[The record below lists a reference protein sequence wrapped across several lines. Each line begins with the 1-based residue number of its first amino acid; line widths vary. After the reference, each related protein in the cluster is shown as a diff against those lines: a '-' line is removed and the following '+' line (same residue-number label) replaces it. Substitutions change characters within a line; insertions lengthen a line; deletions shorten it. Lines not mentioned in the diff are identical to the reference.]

1 MSIIDISFD
10 VYSDTPKGKD
20 PDTHSPT
27 LRRYHKILWSKP
39 LPDGKNFD
47 LDDNTPKVLH
57 HKSGL
62 GEFVLS
68 SDSIGHTYSRVKSMS
83 HIVDQIPPKE
93 INSFFSLAS
102 TIGGFILF
110 PARRI
115 DNKMTINGSRGLNPK
130 IKDRFDLTLECIRR
144 FYSKEDSPLSD
155 TLKRYKCFFRLF
167 QDFKGYVDFFLLQDL
182 VEENYLAIKPFLPF
196 NGFDCPPL
204 PNNVEEYKSYK
215 KNMMDFVRARN
226 QRMMRVRPCGSVG

>member
-39 LPDGKNFD
+39 LPNGANFD

-68 SDSIGHTYSRVKSMS
+68 SDSIGHTYSRMKSMS

-115 DNKMTINGSRGLNPK
+115 NNKMTINGSRGFNPK

-144 FYSKEDSPLSD
+144 FYSNENSPLSD
-155 TLKRYKCFFRLF
+155 TLKRYHEFLDLF

-182 VEENYLAIKPFLPF
+182 VYGNDTGIKFWHPFEN
-196 NGFDCPPL
+196 FDNSPL
-204 PNNVEEYKSYK
+204 PHNLVEYENFK
-215 KNMMDFVRARN
+215 KNVVTFIKARN
-226 QRMMRVRPCGSVG
+226 YRISLFSKNHQY

>member
-10 VYSDTPKGKD
+10 VHSDTPKGKD

-39 LPDGKNFD
+39 LPNGKNFD

-62 GEFVLS
+62 GEFFLS
-68 SDSIGHTYSRVKSMS
+68 SDSIGHTYRWKSMS
-83 HIVDQIPPKE
+83 HIIDQIPPKE
-93 INSFFSLAS
+93 INSFLSLSS

-115 DNKMTINGSRGLNPK
+115 DNKMTINGSRGFNPK

-144 FYSKEDSPLSD
+144 FYSNENSPLSD
-155 TLKRYKCFFRLF
+155 TLQRYSLFFSLF

-226 QRMMRVRPCGSVG
+226 QRLLNSINQR

>member
-1 MSIIDISFD
+1 
-10 VYSDTPKGKD
+10 
-20 PDTHSPT
+20 
-27 LRRYHKILWSKP
+27 
-39 LPDGKNFD
+39 
-47 LDDNTPKVLH
+47 
-57 HKSGL
+57 
-62 GEFVLS
+62 
-68 SDSIGHTYSRVKSMS
+68 MS

-93 INSFFSLAS
+93 VNSFFSLAS
-102 TIGGFILF
+102 TIGGYILF

-155 TLKRYKCFFRLF
+155 TIKRYKGFFRLF

-182 VEENYLAIKPFLPF
+182 VKENYLAIKPFLPF
-196 NGFDCPPL
+196 NGFDYPPL

-215 KNMMDFVRARN
+215 KHMMDFVRARN
-226 QRMMRVRPCGSVG
+226 QRLLNSINQR

>member
-39 LPDGKNFD
+39 LPNGANFD

-57 HKSGL
+57 HHSEL
-62 GEFVLS
+62 GEFFLS
-68 SDSIGHTYSRVKSMS
+68 SDSMGHTYSRVKSMS

-93 INSFFSLAS
+93 VNSFFSLAS
-102 TIGGFILF
+102 TIGGYILF

-155 TLKRYKCFFRLF
+155 TLKRYKGFFCLF

-182 VEENYLAIKPFLPF
+182 VKENYLAIKPFLPF
-196 NGFDCPPL
+196 NGFDYPPL

-215 KNMMDFVRARN
+215 KHMMDFVRARN
-226 QRMMRVRPCGSVG
+226 QRLLNSINQR